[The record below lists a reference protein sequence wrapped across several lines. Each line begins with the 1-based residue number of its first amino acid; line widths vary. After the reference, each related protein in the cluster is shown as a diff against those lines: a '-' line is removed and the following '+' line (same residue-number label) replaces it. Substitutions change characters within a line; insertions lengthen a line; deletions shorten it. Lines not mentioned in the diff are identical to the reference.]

1 MCVDVKRG
9 NSLHCIH
16 ILRLSRIVLF
26 LKDKFKP
33 MKAIICSK
41 YGLPNT
47 LEYKE
52 VDDPKPK
59 KGELLVAIKACSV
72 NFPDTL
78 IIQGLYQ
85 YKPEPPFSPGSDIA
99 GIVEEVGEGVTQFKV
114 GDEIVGFNPYGGFAE
129 KVTVNA
135 NVCFPKPK
143 GMSMV
148 NASAFLMAYGTSYHA
163 LKDRGE
169 LKEGDTVLILGAAG
183 GVGIT
188 AVELAKL
195 MGAKVIAA
203 ASTDE
208 KLELCKKFGAD
219 EVINYSKENLKER
232 TKELTNGLGVNLI
245 YDPVGGDYSE
255 AAFRAIAWKG
265 KHLVVGFANGSI
277 PKIPLNLPLLKGA
290 DVTGV
295 FWGAF
300 TQKEPKKSMQ
310 NVTDLVTWFL
320 TGKLNPHIDNTYSL
334 QDAPKALEAIMNRK
348 VKGKI
353 VIDMEK

>member
-1 MCVDVKRG
+1 
-9 NSLHCIH
+9 
-16 ILRLSRIVLF
+16 
-26 LKDKFKP
+26 
-33 MKAIICSK
+33 MKAIICSQ

-52 VDDPKPK
+52 VDDPQPK
-59 KGELLVAIKACSV
+59 KGEILISIKACSV

-114 GDEIVGFNPYGGFAE
+114 GDEVVGFNPYGGFAE
-129 KVTVNA
+129 KVTA
-135 NVCFPKPK
+135 RARDCFPKPK

-169 LKEGDTVLILGAAG
+169 VDESKTVLVLGAAG

-188 AVELAKL
+188 AVELSKL

-203 ASTDE
+203 ASTDK
-208 KLELCKKFGAD
+208 KLELCKQYGAD
-219 EVINYSKENLKER
+219 EVINYSTENLKER
-232 TKELTNGLGVNLI
+232 AKELTGGKGVDVI

-255 AAFRAIAWKG
+255 QAFRAIAWKG
-265 KHLVVGFANGSI
+265 KHLVVGFANGAI

-290 DVTGV
+290 EITGV

-300 TQKEPKKSMQ
+300 TQKEPQKSMQ
-310 NVTDLVTWFL
+310 NVTELVTWYL
-320 TGKLNPHIDNTYSL
+320 TKKLNPHIEATYSL
-334 QDAPKALEAIMNRK
+334 QDAPKALEAILNRT

>member
-1 MCVDVKRG
+1 
-9 NSLHCIH
+9 
-16 ILRLSRIVLF
+16 
-26 LKDKFKP
+26 
-33 MKAIICSK
+33 MKAIICNK

-47 LEYKE
+47 LDYQE
-52 VDDPKPK
+52 VEDPKPQ
-59 KGELLVAIKACSV
+59 KGELLISVKACSV

-78 IIQGLYQ
+78 IIQGKYQ
-85 YKPEPPFSPGSDIA
+85 YRPEPPFSPGSDIA
-99 GIVEEVGEGVTQFKV
+99 GIVESIGEGVKGFHK

-129 KVTVNA
+129 KVTVPA
-135 NVCFPKPK
+135 TDCFLKPK

-169 LKEGDTVLILGAAG
+169 VKEGETVLVLGASG

-208 KLELCKKFGAD
+208 KLALCKEFGAD
-219 EVINYSKENLKER
+219 EMINYTTENLKER
-232 TKELTNGLGVNLI
+232 VKELTNGKGVDVI

-255 AAFRAIAWKG
+255 KAFRAIAWKG
-265 KHLVVGFANGSI
+265 RHLVVGFANGDI
-277 PKIPLNLPLLKGA
+277 PKIPLNLALLKGA
-290 DVTGV
+290 DIRGV

-300 TQKEPKKSMQ
+300 TQREPKKSME
-310 NVTDLVTWFL
+310 NVTELVTWYL
-320 TGKLNPHIDNTYSL
+320 TKKLNPHIDATYSL
-334 QDAPKALEAIMNRK
+334 KEAPKALEAIMNRK

-353 VIDMEK
+353 VIDMEQ

>member
-1 MCVDVKRG
+1 
-9 NSLHCIH
+9 
-16 ILRLSRIVLF
+16 
-26 LKDKFKP
+26 
-33 MKAIICSK
+33 MKAIICSQ

-59 KGELLVAIKACSV
+59 KGELLISIKACSV

-85 YKPEPPFSPGSDIA
+85 FRPEPPFSPGSDFA
-99 GIVEEVGEGVTQFKV
+99 GIVEEVGEGVSHFKV
-114 GDEIVGFNPYGGFAE
+114 GDEVVGFNPYGGFAE
-129 KVTVNA
+129 KVTAPA

-143 GMSMV
+143 GMNMV

-163 LKDRGE
+163 LKDRGQV
-169 LKEGDTVLILGAAG
+169 KEGDTVLVLGASG

-208 KLELCKKFGAD
+208 KLELCKQFGAD

-232 TKELTNGLGVNLI
+232 TKELTNGKGVDII

-255 AAFRAIAWKG
+255 QAFRAIAWKG
-265 KHLVVGFANGSI
+265 KHLVVGFANGKI

-300 TQKEPKKSMQ
+300 TQKEPKQSMQ
-310 NVTDLVTWFL
+310 NVTDLVTWYL
-320 TGKLNPHIDNTYSL
+320 TGKLKPHIDATYSL
-334 QDAPKALEAIMNRK
+334 QDAPKALEAIMDRK
-348 VKGKI
+348 VKGKV

>member
-1 MCVDVKRG
+1 
-9 NSLHCIH
+9 
-16 ILRLSRIVLF
+16 
-26 LKDKFKP
+26 
-33 MKAIICSK
+33 MKAIICSQ

-52 VDDPKPK
+52 VENPKPK
-59 KGELLVAIKACSV
+59 KGELLISIKACSV

-85 YKPEPPFSPGSDIA
+85 FRPEPPFSPGSDFA
-99 GIVEEVGEGVTQFKV
+99 GVVEEVGEGVSHFKV
-114 GDEIVGFNPYGGFAE
+114 GDEVVGFNPYGGFAE
-129 KVTVNA
+129 KVTAPA

-143 GMSMV
+143 GMNMV
-148 NASAFLMAYGTSYHA
+148 NASAFLMAYGTSYYA
-163 LKDRGE
+163 LKDRGQV
-169 LKEGDTVLILGAAG
+169 KEGDTVLVLGASG

-208 KLELCKKFGAD
+208 KLELCKQFGAD
-219 EVINYSKENLKER
+219 EVINYSTENLKER
-232 TKELTNGLGVNLI
+232 AKELTHGKGVDII

-255 AAFRAIAWKG
+255 QAFRAIAWKG
-265 KHLVVGFANGSI
+265 KHLVVGFANGMI

-290 DVTGV
+290 NVTGV

-310 NVTDLVTWFL
+310 NVTELVTWYL
-320 TGKLNPHIDNTYSL
+320 TGKLKPHIDATYSL

-348 VKGKI
+348 VKGKV

>member
-1 MCVDVKRG
+1 
-9 NSLHCIH
+9 
-16 ILRLSRIVLF
+16 
-26 LKDKFKP
+26 
-33 MKAIICSK
+33 MKAIICNT

-47 LEYKE
+47 LEYQE
-52 VDDPKPK
+52 VENPKPK
-59 KGELLVAIKACSV
+59 KGELLISVKACSV

-85 YKPEPPFSPGSDIA
+85 YKPAPPFSPGSDIA
-99 GIVEEVGEGVTQFKV
+99 GVVEAIGDGVVGFQI

-129 KVTVNA
+129 KVCA
-135 NVCFPKPK
+135 PARDCFPKPK

-163 LKDRGE
+163 LKDRGQ
-169 LKEGDTVLILGAAG
+169 LKVGDTVLVLGASG

-219 EVINYSKENLKER
+219 EVINYNTENLKER
-232 TKELTNGLGVNLI
+232 VKELTGGKGVDII

-255 AAFRAIAWKG
+255 QAFRAIAWKG
-265 KHLVVGFANGSI
+265 KHLVVGFANGTI
-277 PKIPLNLPLLKGA
+277 PKIPLNLTLLKGA
-290 DVTGV
+290 DIRGV

-300 TQKEPKKSMQ
+300 TQKEPKKSME
-310 NVTDLVTWFL
+310 NVTELVTWYL
-320 TGKLNPHIDNTYSL
+320 TKKLNPHIDATYSL
-334 QDAPKALEAIMNRK
+334 QDAPKALEAILNRQ

>member
-1 MCVDVKRG
+1 
-9 NSLHCIH
+9 
-16 ILRLSRIVLF
+16 
-26 LKDKFKP
+26 
-33 MKAIICSK
+33 MKAIICSQ

-59 KGELLVAIKACSV
+59 KGELLISIKACSV

-85 YKPEPPFSPGSDIA
+85 FRPEPPFSPGSDFA
-99 GIVEEVGEGVTQFKV
+99 GVVEEVGEGVSHFKV
-114 GDEIVGFNPYGGFAE
+114 GDEVVGFNPYGGFAE
-129 KVTVNA
+129 KVTAPA

-143 GMSMV
+143 GMNMV

-163 LKDRGE
+163 LKDRGQV
-169 LKEGDTVLILGAAG
+169 KEGDTVLVLGASG

-208 KLELCKKFGAD
+208 KLALCKQFGAD
-219 EVINYSKENLKER
+219 KVINYSTENLKER
-232 TKELTNGLGVNLI
+232 TKELTHGKGVDII

-255 AAFRAIAWKG
+255 QAFRAIAWKG
-265 KHLVVGFANGSI
+265 KHLVVGFANGKI

-300 TQKEPKKSMQ
+300 TQKEPKKSLQ
-310 NVTDLVTWFL
+310 NVTDLVTWYL
-320 TGKLNPHIDNTYSL
+320 TGKLKPHIDATYSL
-334 QDAPKALEAIMNRK
+334 QDAPKALEAIMHRK
-348 VKGKI
+348 VKGKV

>member
-1 MCVDVKRG
+1 
-9 NSLHCIH
+9 
-16 ILRLSRIVLF
+16 
-26 LKDKFKP
+26 
-33 MKAIICSK
+33 MKAIICSQ

-59 KGELLVAIKACSV
+59 KGELLISIKACSV

-85 YKPEPPFSPGSDIA
+85 FRPEPPFSTGSDFA
-99 GIVEEVGEGVTQFKV
+99 GVVEEVGEGVSHFKV
-114 GDEIVGFNPYGGFAE
+114 GDEVVGFNPYGGFAE
-129 KVTVNA
+129 KVTAPA

-143 GMSMV
+143 GMNMV

-163 LKDRGE
+163 LKDRGQV
-169 LKEGDTVLILGAAG
+169 KEGDTVLVLGASG

-208 KLELCKKFGAD
+208 KLALCKQFGAD
-219 EVINYSKENLKER
+219 KVINYSTENLKER
-232 TKELTNGLGVNLI
+232 TKELTHGKGVDII

-255 AAFRAIAWKG
+255 QAFRAIAWKG
-265 KHLVVGFANGSI
+265 KHLVVGFANGKI

-300 TQKEPKKSMQ
+300 TQKEPKKSLQ
-310 NVTDLVTWFL
+310 NVTDLVTWYL
-320 TGKLNPHIDNTYSL
+320 TGKLKPHIDATYSL

-348 VKGKI
+348 VKGKV